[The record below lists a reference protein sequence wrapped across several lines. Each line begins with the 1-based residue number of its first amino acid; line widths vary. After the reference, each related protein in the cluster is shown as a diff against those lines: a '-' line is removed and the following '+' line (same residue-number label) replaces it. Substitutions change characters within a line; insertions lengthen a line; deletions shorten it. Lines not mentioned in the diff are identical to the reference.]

1 MASEDKMALFGGGG
15 GGAEPKKK
23 KMKAAEIIELVEK
36 NDPTMTECD
45 FNASTIFALKAP
57 ALTEQL
63 CAALRTNEHVKVVD
77 LTDCGI
83 NDACC
88 VMIGELMKENKFIQK
103 LVLNKNK
110 IRDDGCTALANGLAH
125 NITLREI
132 EVFQQEGG
140 RKWGEGCL
148 TQWIEMYKTN
158 VTILRVN
165 W

>member
-1 MASEDKMALFGGGG
+1 MAMFGGG
-15 GGAEPKKK
+15 AAMSLEPKKK
-23 KMKAAEIIELVEK
+23 QMKAAEIIELVEK
-36 NDPTMTECD
+36 NDPSLTECD
-45 FNASTIFALKAP
+45 FNGSTIFALKAP

-63 CAALRTNEHVKVVD
+63 CAALRTNEHVKKLD

-88 VMIGELMKENKFIQK
+88 AMIGELMKENKIIQH

-110 IRDDGCTALANGLAH
+110 IKDDGCTSLANGLAR
-125 NITLREI
+125 NTTLREI
-132 EVFQQEGG
+132 EVFGQEGG